1 MGLGNG
7 IDFVWKLRFSVL
19 SEISEN
25 ISTSFQDI
33 HSYNNSMNMNFYDL
47 TLWIWRVNSADYIHI
62 FLQNFSSYIQILYEN
77 PTSDCR
83 LYRTLNSLMSVKILF
98 GFSFSEWRHWKLWF
112 RVKHGGNLRLR
123 VKVDLFLTWSKIV
136 ENLSLSN
143 SNWLWGRLTI

>member
-62 FLQNFSSYIQILYEN
+62 FLQNFSSYIQI
-77 PTSDCR
+77 
-83 LYRTLNSLMSVKILF
+83 
-98 GFSFSEWRHWKLWF
+98 
-112 RVKHGGNLRLR
+112 
-123 VKVDLFLTWSKIV
+123 
-136 ENLSLSN
+136 
-143 SNWLWGRLTI
+143 